1 MIQLFFQGVLNQLS
15 DMLFIVEIEERT
27 VLRYVFAN
35 QTGCNQ
41 LGLSLKQIAG
51 KTIGEV
57 FHDQPER
64 KAMISEQ
71 YKRVIEK
78 RESAMYRDQFPGT
91 DGETV
96 YSETRL
102 DPLFNKKGELAHI
115 VAVVRDI
122 TKSVHQQ
129 EELVKKNDRL
139 QEAKLHW
146 QSLIEN
152 NTDGVLFINKER
164 ELIRVNQVFRNM
176 LGVSAD
182 MEMRELRETAI
193 QMFDPKELEK
203 IYSLRRLVLQGH
215 LQEYE
220 SYFFQQDGRRVDLQ
234 IKEVPVIIKGEMQ
247 GLYTFVKDITE
258 QKRTERELRESEE
271 RYRSLVDY
279 NQDAVW
285 SLDLAGNF
293 ISVNPA
299 FEKIMGRSIDI
310 ARKPNLRDFEKEFVT
325 PFQDVLQRYEEV
337 KQGKSV
343 EYNVSLYSLNKEVI
357 HLSFTNVPI
366 YVEGKIIGIYGIGRD
381 VTEEVT
387 AKKALRESEK
397 KYRLIAENMNDLIV
411 VFNLEGIVTYA
422 SPSYQPVLGV
432 KPEEYVGQPAISL
445 IHEEDRREI
454 VSRFAEAVEHQR
466 PYTVE
471 FRKKDR
477 SGEWLYFETVCMPIW
492 NEQSV
497 LEGFV
502 GISRNINERKYYEEK
517 LEHMAFYDSLTDVPN
532 RRLFEN
538 LANQAIKEAERSGQK
553 AGIMY
558 LDLDKFKSI
567 NDTLGHDVG
576 DELLRQFTDRLKG
589 SLRKMDVLARMGG
602 DEFTIL
608 LPNTSEAAAEK
619 AAGRILRTIE
629 QPYQVKGHLFTTT
642 SSIGMAFYPQ
652 HGQTVEELIQQ
663 ADEAMYRA
671 KKGGRNSFVLAD

>member
-1 MIQLFFQGVLNQLS
+1 MFFQEVLDQLS

-35 QTGCNQ
+35 QSGCKR
-41 LGLSLKQIAG
+41 LGLSPKQIAG

-78 RESAMYRDQFPGT
+78 RESVMYRDQFPGP

-96 YSETRL
+96 HSETRL
-102 DPLFNKKGELAHI
+102 DPLFNERGELAHI

-122 TKSVHQQ
+122 TKSVRQQ
-129 EELVKKNDRL
+129 EELIRKNDRL
-139 QEAKLHW
+139 QEAEHHW

-164 ELIRVNQVFRNM
+164 ELIHVNQVFRNM
-176 LGVSAD
+176 LGISSDLEVRD
-182 MEMRELRETAI
+182 LREIMTQA
-193 QMFDPKELEK
+193 FGPKELEK
-203 IYSLRRLVLQGH
+203 IYSLRRLVLQGRS
-215 LQEYE
+215 QEYE
-220 SYFFQQDGRRVDLQ
+220 SYFFRQDGCQIDLQ
-234 IKEVPVIIKGEMQ
+234 VKEVPVIIKGEIQ
-247 GLYTFVKDITE
+247 GLYAFVKDITE
-258 QKRTERELRESEE
+258 QKRVEKELRESEE
-271 RYRSLVDY
+271 RYRSLVDHH
-279 NQDAVW
+279 QDAVW
-285 SLDLAGNF
+285 SLDLEGNF
-293 ISVNPA
+293 TSVNPA
-299 FEKIMGRSIDI
+299 FEKIIGRSLEI
-310 ARKPNLRDFEKEFVT
+310 AEKPNLRDFEEEFVT
-325 PFQDVLQRYEEV
+325 PFEDVLQRYEEA

-343 EYNVSLYSLNKEVI
+343 EYNVSLYRLNKEVI

-366 YVEGKIIGIYGIGRD
+366 YVEGKIIGVYGIGKD
-381 VTEEVT
+381 VTEEVN
-387 AKKALRESEK
+387 AKKALHESEK
-397 KYRLIAENMNDLIV
+397 QYRLIAENMNDLIA
-411 VFNLEGIVTYA
+411 VFNLEGIITYA

-445 IHEEDRREI
+445 IHEDDQPEI

-466 PYTVE
+466 PYKVE
-471 FRKKDR
+471 FRKKGR
-477 SGEWLYFETVCMPIW
+477 LGEWLYFETVCMPLW
-492 NEQSV
+492 NEQNL

-517 LEHMAFYDSLTDVPN
+517 LEHMAFYDPLTDVPN
-532 RRLFEN
+532 RRLFEK
-538 LANQAIKEAERSGQK
+538 LANHAMKEAARSKQK
-553 AGIMY
+553 ASIMY
-558 LDLDKFKSI
+558 LDLDKFKFI

-576 DELLRQFTDRLKG
+576 DELLMQFTDRLKG

-602 DEFTIL
+602 DEFTVL
-608 LPNTSEAAAEK
+608 LPNTDRTAAEEV
-619 AAGRILRTIE
+619 AGRLLQAIG

-642 SSIGMAFYPQ
+642 SSIGIAFYPQ

-671 KKGGRNSFVLAD
+671 KQGGGNDFILAD